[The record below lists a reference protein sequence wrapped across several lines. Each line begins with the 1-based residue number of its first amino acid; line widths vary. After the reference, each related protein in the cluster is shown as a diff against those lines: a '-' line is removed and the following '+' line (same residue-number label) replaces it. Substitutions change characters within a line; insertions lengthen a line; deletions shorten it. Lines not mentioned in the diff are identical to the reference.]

1 MHGKILNFKADHE
14 VGGRQGEREE
24 GGVAVFNELAAA
36 ATLMMM
42 LLLTMLLLLL
52 LEDAEMTMLWGMNS

>member
-14 VGGRQGEREE
+14 VGGRQTGRGE

-42 LLLTMLLLLL
+42 LLLKMLLLLL
-52 LEDAEMTMLWGMNS
+52 

>member
-14 VGGRQGEREE
+14 VGGRQGEGKE

-36 ATLMMM
+36 ATLMM
-42 LLLTMLLLLL
+42 LLLTMLLLLLL
-52 LEDAEMTMLWGMNS
+52 LEDAEMTR

>member
-14 VGGRQGEREE
+14 VGGRQGERARKE

-52 LEDAEMTMLWGMNS
+52 